1 MPTTASPAIQTAADY
16 LVRNASVFR
25 KELFEFLRIPSIS
38 AQPDHKNDVRTAA
51 EWTRDRCIRAG
62 LKAEVVDSAGHPA
75 VIAEGPHKPDRPTA
89 LFYGHHDVQ
98 PSGDLKLWHTGPF
111 EPIER
116 DGMIIARGA
125 ADDKGQTL
133 CAIAATEAWL
143 KTAGSLPINLKMLI
157 EGEEEIGSPN
167 LAPLVEKYRD
177 RLSCDFV
184 LIHDT
189 SQFAEG
195 APALTVGTR
204 GLVYMEVVLTGP
216 EKDLHSGVYGGQ
228 IANPANILAEIVA
241 SLHTPDGRVN
251 IPGFYERVAP
261 LSPVERAS
269 LASLPYDRA
278 TFLKDTGS
286 PDEHGEAGFSTFER
300 RWYRPT
306 LDVNGIYGGY
316 MAAGS
321 STIVPSRAGAKI
333 SMRLVP
339 DQRADEIEKQFV
351 DSIKQRCPKT
361 VTMELISH
369 AHCDPYMADP
379 NSPTMSAA
387 MKALELGFGTRPVLI
402 RSGGTLPILPMF
414 KRILGAD
421 SVMLGYCL
429 PTCNAH
435 SPNEFFHTR
444 DFDAGMRSTA
454 AFFGLLDRI
463 G

>member
-1 MPTTASPAIQTAADY
+1 MTTSANPAIQAACEY
-16 LVRNASVFR
+16 LARQAPTLRND
-25 KELFEFLRIPSIS
+25 LFDFLRIPSIS
-38 AQPDHKNDVRTAA
+38 AQPDQNSHVRAA
-51 EWTRDRCIRAG
+51 ADWTRDRCIRAG
-62 LKAEVVDSAGHPA
+62 LKADVVDSHGHPA
-75 VIAEGPHKPDRPTA
+75 VIAEGPQEPGRPTA

-98 PSGDLKLWHTGPF
+98 PSGDLHLWHTGPF

-125 ADDKGQTL
+125 ADDKGQVL
-133 CAIAATEAWL
+133 CAIAAAEAWL
-143 KTAGSLPINLKMLI
+143 KTAGALPLNLKMLI

-167 LAPLVEKYRD
+167 LAPLVEKHRD
-177 RLSCDFV
+177 RLACDFV
-184 LIHDT
+184 FIHDT

-228 IANPANILAEIVA
+228 IANPANALAELIA
-241 SLHTPDGRVN
+241 SLHTPDGQVN
-251 IPGFYERVAP
+251 VPGFYDRVAE

-269 LASLPYDRA
+269 LARLPFDRA
-278 TFLKDTGS
+278 AFLKDTGS
-286 PDEHGEAGFSTFER
+286 PAEFGEAGFSTFER

-321 STIVPSRAGAKI
+321 STIIPSRAGAKI

-339 DQRADEIEKQFV
+339 DQRADEIEKRFV
-351 DSIKQRCPKT
+351 DTIRQRCPKT
-361 VTMELISH
+361 VKLEMISH

-379 NSPTMSAA
+379 DSPVMNAA
-387 MKALELGFGTRPVLI
+387 VDALAIGFGKSPVLI

-435 SPNEFFHTR
+435 SPNEFFHVR
-444 DFDAGMRSTA
+444 DFDAGMRTTA
-454 AFFGLLDRI
+454 AFFGLLDPKS
-463 G
+463 